1 MWNNSI
7 KSHSLFGEKILTTY
21 ILYFSKKFYLSGF
34 TWQPLGQK
42 SCPEQVQYA
51 PALFLGRAE
60 SSKSVSGLKQMHTSG
75 GSWRERHTPN
85 NPFSGH
91 KWKKTVSKVIW
102 ESIYANSIWVFWI
115 IISRQCLKHLIFQ
128 KDKSWKLLLD
138 KAQ

>member
-1 MWNNSI
+1 MI
-7 KSHSLFGEKILTTY
+7 
-21 ILYFSKKFYLSGF
+21 GF

-85 NPFSGH
+85 NPFSWH
-91 KWKKTVSKVIW
+91 KWKKTVSKICMG
-102 ESIYANSIWVFWI
+102 SKQHMGILNNYQPGMFKTSC
-115 IISRQCLKHLIFQ
+115 ISKG
-128 KDKSWKLLLD
+128 
-138 KAQ
+138 